1 MRLLLDLVLYE
12 RRLLKVKR
20 WTIVRL
26 FEFQIVITTKPKVE

>member
-26 FEFQIVITTKPKVE
+26 FEIPIVITTKAKVQ